1 MRFLKVKNKMWLSFG
16 CISIF
21 AIIITLI
28 SVYNARRNTQNEKFV
43 AAVKVSREDLS
54 NSITLSAELRPF
66 REVEIHSKVPGYVKS
81 LPVDIGQQVKSGEVL
96 AILDVPELKADFLKD
111 QASYEQAKLDYQRI
125 QAVIKKKPGL
135 LAQAEV
141 DKAKANYQIS
151 KAKLEHTKTLLDY
164 SVITAPFDG
173 VITKRFADE
182 GTLIQAGLS
191 SHTQSMPVVE
201 LAENKKLRI
210 AFPVPESVV
219 SEVKVNT
226 PVLIDIQSTGEK
238 IKSSISRIAEKVDTS
253 TRTMATEIDLD
264 NHNLHLVP
272 GMYATVELSLD
283 ERKNVLSLPLQ
294 AIHLGEKPDVWRI
307 NEKNEIEEV
316 PISLGIQTS
325 DKAEILKG
333 LQENDR
339 IFMGNRSLINPGTKV
354 KPKLVEVASI
364 KEVQK

>member
-1 MRFLKVKNKMWLSFG
+1 
-16 CISIF
+16 
-21 AIIITLI
+21 
-28 SVYNARRNTQNEKFV
+28 
-43 AAVKVSREDLS
+43 
-54 NSITLSAELRPF
+54 
-66 REVEIHSKVPGYVKS
+66 
-81 LPVDIGQQVKSGEVL
+81 
-96 AILDVPELKADFLKD
+96 
-111 QASYEQAKLDYQRI
+111 
-125 QAVIKKKPGL
+125 
-135 LAQAEV
+135 
-141 DKAKANYQIS
+141 
-151 KAKLEHTKTLLDY
+151 
-164 SVITAPFDG
+164 
-173 VITKRFADE
+173 
-182 GTLIQAGLS
+182 
-191 SHTQSMPVVE
+191 
-201 LAENKKLRI
+201 
-210 AFPVPESVV
+210 
-219 SEVKVNT
+219 
-226 PVLIDIQSTGEK
+226 
-238 IKSSISRIAEKVDTS
+238 
-253 TRTMATEIDLD
+253 MATEIDLD